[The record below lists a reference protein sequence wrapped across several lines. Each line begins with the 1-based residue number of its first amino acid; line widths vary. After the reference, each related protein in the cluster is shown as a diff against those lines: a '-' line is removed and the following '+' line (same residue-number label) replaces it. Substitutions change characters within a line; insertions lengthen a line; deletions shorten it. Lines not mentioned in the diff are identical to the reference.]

1 MPLILGEACS
11 CKAPKILGSVALDF
25 GMFPTSSK
33 ALGTW
38 KMAGAGSPIM
48 C

>member
-1 MPLILGEACS
+1 MTLILGEACS
-11 CKAPKILGSVALDF
+11 CKAPKVLGSVALAI
-25 GMFPTSSK
+25 GMCPTSSK

-38 KMAGAGSPIM
+38 KMAGAGSPIV

>member
-1 MPLILGEACS
+1 MTLILGEACS
-11 CKAPKILGSVALDF
+11 CKAPKVLGSATLAF
-25 GMFPTSSK
+25 GMCPTSSK

-38 KMAGAGSPIM
+38 KMVGAGSPTM